1 MRRLGAAV
9 ALVLSPLGL
18 AAGCVDGVTPD
29 CSDAA
34 TSCGPAVDA
43 SADSARLDAT
53 PAPEAAVLDGAAE
66 ASPDLD
72 AGDEG

>member
-34 TSCGPAVDA
+34 TPCGPAVDA
-43 SADSARLDAT
+43 SADSARVDAT
-53 PAPEAAVLDGAAE
+53 EAAALDGAAE
-66 ASPDLD
+66 ATPDLD